1 MGRTTRKDNR
11 DLPHPKPVEKLVL
24 SEKHIRLRIV
34 LTVVFLVIGV
44 SALIYGTL
52 SFLGGGDGGW
62 QEITASTSGEN
73 HCGGEFVFQYDV
85 GGSGLAVRTEYRQ
98 LTDLYTE
105 TMIHAY
111 QLFHTQSPFDGITN
125 LYTINHHPGVVL
137 TVEPVLY
144 EAFRLLE
151 ESNRRELYLGPVY
164 MQYNNLF
171 YCQSDDQAMEFD
183 PFVSQEAAADYR
195 KLAEYAQ
202 DPEAIRLE
210 LLGENK
216 VRLVLSEE
224 YARYAEEEGITD
236 FLDFYWMRNAFIID
250 YAADTLAAQGFTR
263 GVLSS
268 YDGFTRNLDQ
278 RGTDY
283 AYNLFDRQ
291 GQVIYPAGTLQ
302 YSQPIS
308 MVFLRDYPM
317 NSLDTMHY
325 YELESGEIRFPYVDV
340 KDGLCR
346 ASLHNLVGYSYEEG
360 CVKVLLTLMPVY
372 IADNFDEASLQEW
385 SGKGIHSIYCEDGL
399 IHPTESGVTITDLYE
414 GYRMQTAEQK

>member
-1 MGRTTRKDNR
+1 MGKTTRKDNR
-11 DLPHPKPVEKLVL
+11 DLPHPKPVEKVEL
-24 SEKHIRLRIV
+24 SGKHIRLRIV

-44 SALIYGTL
+44 SALVYGLL

-62 QEITASTSGEN
+62 QEITASTSGDN

-111 QLFHTQSPFDGITN
+111 QLFHTQSPFEGVNN
-125 LYTINHHPGVVL
+125 LYTINHHPGEVL

-144 EAFRLLE
+144 EAFRMLE
-151 ESNRRELYLGPVY
+151 ESGRRELYLGPVY
-164 MQYNNLF
+164 VQYNNLF
-171 YCQSDDQAMEFD
+171 YCQSDEQTLEFD
-183 PFVSQEAAADYR
+183 PFVSQETAAYYQE
-195 KLAEYAQ
+195 LAAYAW
-202 DPEAIRLE
+202 DPEAVRLE
-210 LLGENK
+210 LLGDGQ
-216 VRLVLSEE
+216 VCLVLSED

-236 FLDFYWMRNAFIID
+236 FLDFCWMRNAFIID
-250 YAADTLAAQGFTR
+250 YVTDTLAARGFTR

-278 RGTDY
+278 RGTGY

-291 GQVIYPAGTLQ
+291 GQVIYNAGTLQ

-340 KDGLCR
+340 TDGLCR
-346 ASLHNLVGYSYEEG
+346 ASLHNLLGYSYEEG
-360 CVKVLLTLMPVY
+360 CAQVLMNLMPVY
-372 IADNFDEASLQEW
+372 IADHFDAASLQD
-385 SGKGIHSIYCEDGL
+385 GAGDGIYSIYCEDGV
-399 IHPTESGVTITDLYE
+399 IHPSESGVMITDLYE
-414 GYRMQTAEQK
+414 GYRIQEAEQ

>member
-1 MGRTTRKDNR
+1 MGKETRKDNR
-11 DLPHPKPVEKLVL
+11 DLPHPKPVQKVEL
-24 SEKHIRLRIV
+24 SENHIKLRIV

-44 SALIYGTL
+44 SALVYGVL

-62 QEITASTSGEN
+62 QEISASTSGEN

-85 GGSGLAVRTEYRQ
+85 GGSGLSVRTEYRQ

-125 LYTINHHPGVVL
+125 LYTINHHPGEAL

-144 EAFRLLE
+144 EAFQMLE
-151 ESNRRELYLGPVY
+151 ESGRRELYLGPAYV
-164 MQYNNLF
+164 QYNNLF
-171 YCQSDDQAMEFD
+171 YCQSDEQTMEFD
-183 PFVSQEAAADYR
+183 PFVNQEAATYYQE
-195 KLAEYAQ
+195 LASYAR
-202 DPEAIRLE
+202 DPESVRLE
-210 LLGENK
+210 LLGDNQ
-216 VRLVLSEE
+216 VRLALSED

-236 FLDFYWMRNAFIID
+236 FLDFYWLRNAFIID
-250 YAADTLAAQGFTR
+250 YVADTLAAQGFTR

-278 RGTDY
+278 RGIDY
-283 AYNLFDRQ
+283 SYNLFDRQ

-302 YSQPIS
+302 YSRPIS

-317 NSLDTMHY
+317 NSLDAMHY

-340 KDGLCR
+340 RNGLCR
-346 ASLHNLVGYSYEEG
+346 ASLHNLVGYSYEES
-360 CVKVLLTLMPVY
+360 CAEVLLALLPAY
-372 IADNFDEASLQEW
+372 IADNFDASSLQEW
-385 SGKGIHSIYCEDGL
+385 FGEGIYSIYCQDGV
-399 IHPTESGVTITDLYE
+399 IHPTEAGVTITGLYD
-414 GYRMQTAEQK
+414 GYRIQ